1 MSNHPFASLCA
12 ACLADRE
19 VNQPEGF
26 YDPGAVKM
34 EQIVPAEV
42 ADFAVEA
49 AAILPEALMCVCCNA
64 ELSTANQN
72 TQIADCS
79 PHCKQC
85 LARWAETQIL
95 SGNSLC
101 WKCLC
106 GAHKLTY
113 KDFRSLSGL
122 LSSEAKTIYHNA
134 HRQAASVSGIPHV
147 QLECPDCHEVNDVY
161 VNMVTYRCTNHPEHQ
176 ICVRH
181 NVRHT
186 RPLVDRGDGRI
197 VVDIFATPSCAKC
210 LEASGGNA
218 VVSEILRDIQTVL
231 CDRCYACKG

>member
-79 PHCKQC
+79 PHCKQ
-85 LARWAETQIL
+85 
-95 SGNSLC
+95 
-101 WKCLC
+101 
-106 GAHKLTY
+106 
-113 KDFRSLSGL
+113 FRSLSGL